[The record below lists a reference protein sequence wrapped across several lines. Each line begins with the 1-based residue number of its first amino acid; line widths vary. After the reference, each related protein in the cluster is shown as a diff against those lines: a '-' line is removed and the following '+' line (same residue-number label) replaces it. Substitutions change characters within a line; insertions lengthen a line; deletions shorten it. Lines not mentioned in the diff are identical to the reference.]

1 VTASF
6 LSLAATTTV
15 HPLAHVNA
23 ALNALATVLL
33 IVGFVFIKQRRERA
47 HIRTM
52 LAAFAVS
59 VAFLTCYM
67 AYHVWPVGAQATPFR
82 GEGPIRSVYF
92 AVLIS
97 HILLAMIVPPLV
109 AVTIFLG
116 LRDLREKHR
125 KLAKFTFPIWLYV
138 SVTGVV
144 VYYMLYQMYPLE

>member
-1 VTASF
+1 MIASF
-6 LSLAATTTV
+6 LSLATTPV

-33 IVGFVFIKQRRERA
+33 VVGFVFIKQRRERA

-82 GEGPIRSVYF
+82 GTGPIRGVYY
-92 AVLIS
+92 AVLVS
-97 HILLAMIVPPLV
+97 HILLAMLVPPLA

-116 LRDLREKHR
+116 LRDLRQKHL

-144 VYYMLYQMYPLE
+144 VYYMLYQMYPR